1 MPIVAAN
8 GAWVKVPPKPRK
20 VSSKPPDPVGFLR
33 GPLAYITGR
42 PEFAEP
48 VKKRPTDALI
58 PYTPMAH
65 QPKPYMIDAE
75 PRKPKHRAVS
85 GPATSKG
92 KHKTRSEYYEEADEE
107 IHRPDLDDVQSR
119 RSASPIG
126 TRHNRAAPSIRS
138 RRHET
143 SRPEKS
149 GYEVEDDT
157 RSRRSRR
164 PPSVYDEEVA
174 YYKSHRS
181 PSHHRE
187 RQRDR
192 DRYHGRAYSEHYGAP
207 SMPHIQPIVIYS
219 TPPAMQGCGGHHG
232 CNHGHVQYQYSAP
245 SRPMLEAI
253 PREPAGLP
261 APKPAPSVVS
271 SKSSRSEMSYKWYSA
286 TQPLKM

>member
-1 MPIVAAN
+1 M
-8 GAWVKVPPKPRK
+8 KVPAPPPRK
-20 VSSKPPDPVGFLR
+20 VATKPPDPVGFLR

-48 VKKRPTDALI
+48 VKKRPMNELI
-58 PYTPMAH
+58 LASAVKPP
-65 QPKPYMIDAE
+65 PKPYIIDAE
-75 PRKPKHRAVS
+75 PRRPKHRAVS
-85 GPATSKG
+85 GPAPSKN
-92 KHKTRSEYYEEADEE
+92 KHRARSEYYEEADEE
-107 IHRPDLDDVQSR
+107 IVRPDLDDTQSR

-126 TRHNRAAPSIRS
+126 TRHNRAAPSVRS

-143 SRPEKS
+143 SRQEKAE
-149 GYEVEDDT
+149 YEIEDES

-164 PPSVYDEEVA
+164 PQSVYDDEVA

-187 RQRDR
+187 RNRER
-192 DRYHGRAYSEHYGAP
+192 DRYNGRAYSEHYGAP

-232 CNHGHVQYQYSAP
+232 CGHSQVQYQCSMPA
-245 SRPMLEAI
+245 RPMIEAMHK
-253 PREPAGLP
+253 EPAGLP
-261 APKPAPSVVS
+261 APKVAPSVVS
-271 SKSSRSEMSYKWYSA
+271 SRSSRSEMSYKWYAA